1 GGADTTSPTARL
13 NAGSFAFDGLV
24 KPLSFRTNCRADART
39 SASVAGGLKLCRVL
53 MFRHMGAPAG
63 HLATSALSGKGSVK
77 RGERGPAGYA
87 LRRLQARCGA
97 AAGSHLL
104 RRLRDAAHHRSL
116 TAQPPISSQCAFTPG
131 GRCSTADTTSLWWG
145 DPSC

>member
-63 HLATSALSGKGSVK
+63 YLATSALSGKGSVK
-77 RGERGPAGYA
+77 LAATFGQRPGRRKISRRRVDPAC
-87 LRRLQARCGA
+87 RRPMR
-97 AAGSHLL
+97 
-104 RRLRDAAHHRSL
+104 
-116 TAQPPISSQCAFTPG
+116 
-131 GRCSTADTTSLWWG
+131 
-145 DPSC
+145 